1 MFGLDTD
8 DLAKR
13 SFRLALVIRLRAMS
27 LPLNCNVDIVKKK
40 ISISTRNNALDG
52 KFRKHPKENTLGIR
66 ELIKGLKLS
75 RLHLRRV
82 F

>member
-27 LPLNCNVDIVKKK
+27 LPLNCNVNIVEKEDIYF
-40 ISISTRNNALDG
+40 D
-52 KFRKHPKENTLGIR
+52 
-66 ELIKGLKLS
+66 
-75 RLHLRRV
+75 
-82 F
+82 